1 MRYDDL
7 RQPGAAFRQFKPA
20 STSQINMNGQL
31 SEQPLAELIR
41 EISDKRLSGR
51 LRLERERVKIV
62 CYFQDGP
69 LIYAAANVRSLRLSE
84 YLKNGKLVSDSV
96 LAGFGEQRSDLALGD
111 VLCTAKLLEPAAV
124 ARLHLQQVSDVLRV
138 ALLWTEGSWEFDS
151 QSHLNEQVNF
161 KIDTD
166 TLVLEASRRMPTKFA
181 ASRFENPNEMISQ
194 IASLPGRGNLTPAEG
209 FLLSRLEIPS
219 VLSDLVSVSGLRE
232 PEALGVIY
240 GLALAGFVQR
250 ENWKGVLLDHMQAQS
265 AQKSR
270 DAEARGSGNLRAQRK
285 SATDEDGLD
294 EFLAKLSAAE
304 THYEVLGVA
313 KESEPTEIKRAY
325 YELARRYHP
334 DRFRTQVELHARIE
348 SAFARITQAYDT
360 LGDVG
365 PRATYDSKLEARA
378 RGRVPAGS
386 TPQPTSQ
393 VPPTTSAPKVD
404 GEKVDETTIS
414 NQHRAEDNFKEGLAA
429 MKQGQTNIAIGLLSA
444 AARLAPSVARYRAQY
459 GHALAAHE
467 NTRRLA
473 EVELQAAL
481 KLEPDN
487 AKYRVMLA
495 QLYLDLGFSHRA
507 RGEADRAIAL
517 DPNNSSARELLESL
531 K

>member
-1 MRYDDL
+1 MMSRGSL
-7 RQPGAAFRQFKPA
+7 APAFRQFKPA
-20 STSQINMNGQL
+20 ATNHINMNGQL

-41 EISDKRLSGR
+41 EISGKRLSGR
-51 LRLERERVKIV
+51 LRLEHDRVKIV

-111 VLCTAKLLEPAAV
+111 ALCAAKLLELAVV
-124 ARLHLQQVSDVLRV
+124 ARLHIQQVSDVLRV
-138 ALLWTEGSWEFDS
+138 ALLWTEGTWEFDN

-166 TLVLEASRRMPTKFA
+166 TLLLEAGRRMPAEFA

-194 IASLPGRGNLTPAEG
+194 IASLTGSGNLTAAEG
-209 FLLSRLEIPS
+209 FLLSRLDAPT
-219 VLSDLVSVSGLRE
+219 VLGDLVSVSGLRE
-232 PEALGVIY
+232 PEALRIIY

-250 ENWKGVLLDHMQAQS
+250 ENWNSAFRNDMPAQP
-265 AQKSR
+265 AQKSQ
-270 DAEARGSGNLRAQRK
+270 DAEVRGSGSLRAQRK
-285 SATDEDGLD
+285 AATDEDGLD
-294 EFLAKLSAAE
+294 EFLAKLSAAI

-313 KESEPTEIKRAY
+313 NESEPAEIKRAY

-334 DRFRTQVELHARIE
+334 DRFLTQVELHARIE

-360 LGDVG
+360 LGDAG
-365 PRATYDSKLEARA
+365 QRATYDSKLEARA
-378 RGRVPAGS
+378 RGRVSAGS
-386 TPQPTSQ
+386 TPQTTSK
-393 VPPTTSAPKVD
+393 VPPPTGAPKVN
-404 GEKVDETTIS
+404 GEKVDDATLS
-414 NQHRAEDNFKEGLAA
+414 NHQRAENNFREGLAA
-429 MKQGQTNIAIGLLSA
+429 LQQGQTNIAIGLLSA
-444 AARLAPSVARYRAQY
+444 AARLAPSEGRYRAQY

-481 KLEPDN
+481 KLEPNN
-487 AKYRVMLA
+487 AQYRVMLA
-495 QLYLDLGFSHRA
+495 QLYRDLGFSHRA
-507 RGEADRAIAL
+507 RGEAERAIAL
-517 DPNNSSARELLESL
+517 DPNNSKARELLESL
-531 K
+531 

>member
-1 MRYDDL
+1 MMSRGML
-7 RQPGAAFRQFKPA
+7 APAFRQFKPVA
-20 STSQINMNGQL
+20 TNQINMNGKL

-41 EISDKRLSGR
+41 ELSAKRLSGR
-51 LRLERERVKIV
+51 LRLEHERVKIV

-69 LIYAAANVRSLRLSE
+69 LIYAAANVRSLRLGE
-84 YLKNGKLVSDSV
+84 YLKNGKLVADSV

-111 VLCTAKLLEPAAV
+111 ALCAAKLLEPAAV
-124 ARLHLQQVSDVLRV
+124 ARLQLQQVSDVLRV
-138 ALLWTEGSWEFDS
+138 ALLWTEGSWEFDN

-166 TLVLEASRRMPTKFA
+166 TLLLEAGRRMSPKFA
-181 ASRFENPNEMISQ
+181 ASRFENQNEMISQ
-194 IASLPGRGNLTPAEG
+194 IASMSGTGNLTSAEG
-209 FLLSRLEIPS
+209 FLLSRLETPT

-232 PEALGVIY
+232 PEALRVIY

-250 ENWKGVLLDHMQAQS
+250 ENWKSAFLDQMAAQPD
-265 AQKSR
+265 QKSR
-270 DAEARGSGNLRAQRK
+270 NAEARGGENLRAQRK
-285 SATDEDGLD
+285 TVTDEDGLD
-294 EFLAKLSAAE
+294 DFLAKLSAAI
-304 THYEVLGVA
+304 THYEVLGIA
-313 KESEPTEIKRAY
+313 KESEPAEIKRAY

-365 PRATYDSKLEARA
+365 PRANYDSKLEARA

-386 TPQPTSQ
+386 TP
-393 VPPTTSAPKVD
+393 PTTPQAPPPAGTPKV
-404 GEKVDETTIS
+404 EADEAILS
-414 NQHRAEDNFKEGLAA
+414 GQQRAENNFKEGLAA
-429 MKQGQTNIAIGLLSA
+429 LKQGQTNIAIGLLSA
-444 AARLAPSVARYRAQY
+444 AARLAPNVARYRAQY

-495 QLYLDLGFSHRA
+495 QLYQDLGFSHRA
-507 RGEADRAIAL
+507 RGEAERAIAL
-517 DPNNSSARELLESL
+517 DPNNSTARELLERL

>member
-1 MRYDDL
+1 MMSRGSL
-7 RQPGAAFRQFKPA
+7 APAFRQLKPA
-20 STSQINMNGQL
+20 ATNHINMNGQL

-41 EISDKRLSGR
+41 EISAKRLSGR
-51 LRLERERVKIV
+51 LRLEHDRVKIV
-62 CYFQDGP
+62 CYFQDGL
-69 LIYAAANVRSLRLSE
+69 LIYAAANVRSLRLGE

-96 LAGFGEQRSDLALGD
+96 LAGFGEQRSDLALGEA
-111 VLCTAKLLEPAAV
+111 LCTAKLLEPAAV
-124 ARLHLQQVSDVLRV
+124 ARLHIQQVSDVLRV
-138 ALLWTEGSWEFDS
+138 ALLWTEGSWEFDN
-151 QSHLNEQVNF
+151 QSHLSEQVNF
-161 KIDTD
+161 KIDMD
-166 TLVLEASRRMPTKFA
+166 TLILEAGRRMLPKFA
-181 ASRFENPNEMISQ
+181 ASRFENQNEMISQ
-194 IASLPGRGNLTPAEG
+194 IASLPGTGNLTAAEG
-209 FLLSRLEIPS
+209 FLLSRLETPS

-232 PEALGVIY
+232 PEALRVIY

-250 ENWKGVLLDHMQAQS
+250 ENWKSASLDHMPAQP

-285 SATDEDGLD
+285 TATDEDGLD
-294 EFLAKLSAAE
+294 EFLAKLGAAI

-313 KESEPTEIKRAY
+313 KESEQAEIKRAY

-360 LGDVG
+360 LGDAG
-365 PRATYDSKLEARA
+365 PRANYDSKLEARA

-386 TPQPTSQ
+386 TPQTTAQ
-393 VPPTTSAPKVD
+393 VPPPTGTPKVD
-404 GEKVDETTIS
+404 GEKVDEATLST
-414 NQHRAEDNFKEGLAA
+414 QQRAENNFKEGLAA
-429 MKQGQTNIAIGLLSA
+429 LQQGQTNIAIGLLSA
-444 AARLAPSVARYRAQY
+444 AARLAPNVARYRAQC

-473 EVELQAAL
+473 EVELQAAI

-495 QLYLDLGFSHRA
+495 QLYQDLGFSHRA
-507 RGEADRAIAL
+507 RGEAERAIAL
-517 DPNNSSARELLESL
+517 DPNNSKARELLQKL